1 MIKLLPQKVDFLI
14 NTTQLNASYDE
25 IGVASIQVEAQRL
38 EHIEKN
44 TYTMATFVFERV
56 AELRC
61 ITLNFFEHQ
70 YQNYQILGSQD
81 DEVKTWRETG
91 FHPDPKF
98 YEVVES
104 ALLAEKNS
112 LYDPANF
119 LSLKHYIVAGYDSY
133 VEIIAGSYQYALE

>member
-1 MIKLLPQKVDFLI
+1 MIKLVPQKIDFVI

-25 IGVASIQVEAQRL
+25 IGIASIQIEAQRL

-44 TYTMATFVFERV
+44 TYVMTTLVFERV

-70 YQNYQILGSQD
+70 YQNYEILGSQD

-91 FHPDPKF
+91 LHPDPKF

-104 ALLAEKNS
+104 ALLAEKNTV
-112 LYDPANF
+112 YDPANA
-119 LSLKHYIVAGYDSY
+119 LSLKHYLVSGYDSY
-133 VEIIAGSYQYALE
+133 VEIIASSYHCVFE

>member
-1 MIKLLPQKVDFLI
+1 MIKLVPQKIDFVI
-14 NTTQLNASYDE
+14 NTTQLNANYDE
-25 IGVASIQVEAQRL
+25 TGAVSIQVEAQRL

-44 TYTMATFVFERV
+44 TYTMATLVFERV

-61 ITLNFFEHQ
+61 ITLNFFERE
-70 YQNYQILGSQD
+70 YQNHDILGSQG

-91 FHPDPKF
+91 LHPDPKF
-98 YEVVES
+98 YEVADS
-104 ALLAEKNS
+104 ALLAEKNP

-133 VEIIAGSYQYALE
+133 VEIIASSYHCVFE